1 MSGSLEQLQAQR
13 ALIQQHLDWLD
24 RQIEVAAAAKHA
36 PRSSEA
42 SAASLPPGQAADR
55 PGDAATASPP
65 QPAPPP
71 CRSHTSSELRRAKLG
86 CLTIFTLASL
96 LFIFLLFGL
105 PYLIDTSPPSAALQD
120 ESR

>member
-24 RQIEVAAAAKHA
+24 RQIEVAAAAKRL

-42 SAASLPPGQAADR
+42 SAASLPRGQAAER
-55 PGDAATASPP
+55 PGDASTDSRP
-65 QPAPPP
+65 QPAAQPFS
-71 CRSHTSSELRRAKLG
+71 SHTRSELRRAKLG

-105 PYLIDTSPPSAALQD
+105 PYLIDTSPPSAAHQD